1 MKKRLAQ
8 ASAGNSARSIVFGL
22 AIFGM
27 VVIIT
32 WRWLL
37 E

>member
-1 MKKRLAQ
+1 MSKKDAV
-8 ASAGNSARSIVFGL
+8 NSIVFGL
-22 AIFGM
+22 ATLGM